1 METKR
6 KRKGFTL
13 VELLV
18 VIAIIA
24 LLMGILMPALSRVR
38 QIAFRMICGSN
49 LSGLGRAMLIYS
61 NDYNYDFP
69 RAGYT
74 GTVWGPEVDWDATER
89 SQAYFGIPGEA
100 TVSSSLYLLVKY
112 AEVTPQSYVCKSERA
127 KVPFKASDYIAY
139 ASYSDIEDED
149 CWDFGPTDTS
159 SNITPTNHCS
169 YSYHM
174 PFNQFF
180 LSQASSEP
188 GMAVAA
194 DRNPWLDPDTETI
207 YYDWDD
213 YTKTLDE
220 ENIKKYQR
228 GNSGA
233 HQREG
238 QNVLFMDNHV
248 YFEKQCYCGIDED
261 NIYTYYVAGSPI
273 QMGFE
278 LSCPEDYTL
287 CDSQPQLAKD
297 SLLINECESGME
309 TPPKPPDTCFP
320 ADTPV
325 LVDGELVQ
333 ISRVNAGQS
342 ANLTVCL
349 GLGHIESVKEYDGA
363 FVCHDIVLET
373 GNKITVVD
381 SHHFLVDSGQWVP
394 AHNLRNGT
402 KLVSLKGK
410 VAIKTIVERKMP
422 FVGKVYN
429 LKING
434 GNRYFVGEDSVAVR
448 DY

>member
-1 METKR
+1 MET

-24 LLMGILMPALSRVR
+24 LLMGILMPALARVR

-61 NDYNYDFP
+61 HDYNYDFP

-74 GTVWGPEVDWDATER
+74 GTTWASEINWDGIER
-89 SQAYFGIPGEA
+89 SDAYLGIPGHA
-100 TVSSSLYLLVKY
+100 TISSSLYLLVKY
-112 AEVTPQSYVCKSERA
+112 AEVTPKSYVCKSEQA
-127 KVPFKASDYIAY
+127 MTAFKAADYAHL
-139 ASYSDIEDED
+139 ASFSGIEDED
-149 CWDFGPTDTS
+149 CWDFGPGPSQGDS
-159 SNITPTNHCS
+159 YSPTNHCS
-169 YSYHM
+169 YSYHQ
-174 PFNQFF
+174 PYNQFF
-180 LSQASSEP
+180 LSTASSEP

-194 DRNPWLDPDTETI
+194 DRNPWLDPDTITDG
-207 YYDWDD
+207 YVWDD
-213 YTKTLDE
+213 YSKTGDE
-220 ENIKKYQR
+220 EDIKVYQR
-228 GNSGA
+228 GNAGA

-248 YFEKQCYCGIDED
+248 NFEKQPYCGIDED
-261 NIYTYYVAGSPI
+261 NIYTYRGIPPI
-273 QMGFE
+273 QRGRE
-278 LSCPEDYTL
+278 PVCEEYDIE
-287 CDSQPQLAKD
+287 QPDRAKD
-297 SLLINECESGME
+297 SLLVNECGNAVVE
-309 TPPKPPDTCFP
+309 PPTKPPGGCFP
-320 ADTPV
+320 ADTLV
-325 LVDGELVQ
+325 WVDGALVK
-333 ISRVNAGQS
+333 ISKVRSGQS
-342 ANLTVCL
+342 AKLTMCL
-349 GLGHIESVKEYDGA
+349 GLGQIESVKEYDGSY
-363 FVCHDIVLET
+363 VCHDIVLET
-373 GNKITVVD
+373 GKRISVVD

-394 AHNLRNGT
+394 AHNLKNGT

-410 VAIKTIVERKMP
+410 VAIKSIVERQMP